1 MESFYGVTENS
12 HSLNQIFRASFCC
25 CSLRFKEGRN
35 MRNISVFVFLLL
47 ILHPVGG
54 QLSGLT
60 LLNFIQYDVEVIWTQ
75 AQSICREKHTD
86 LITIRDEQENQAFF
100 PFQGWIGLYRVNNTS
115 PWKWSRGDKEA
126 TFYDWDVDEPDS
138 NQHCGFKDSS
148 KYKWRN
154 RDCDRT
160 YTFTCI
166 DEKLVLVKEN
176 KTWEEALEHCRSLG
190 GVSSASGLWI
200 HSYDLAT
207 LITEDDRNY
216 AREQA
221 KQATTNEVWMGMRYL
236 GDKWFWVGEEVMQY
250 QDIPSCSAVKCG
262 VLEKNST
269 TLFGTRD
276 CSQRRNFFCYKR
288 P

>member
-1 MESFYGVTENS
+1 
-12 HSLNQIFRASFCC
+12 
-25 CSLRFKEGRN
+25 

-221 KQATTNEVWMGMRYL
+221 KQATTNEVGQFSTLCWCLTNSALVFMWTKTKQTKKAQITIYIYTATAPGSITLMGT
-236 GDKWFWVGEEVMQY
+236 
-250 QDIPSCSAVKCG
+250 
-262 VLEKNST
+262 NS
-269 TLFGTRD
+269 
-276 CSQRRNFFCYKR
+276 NHKYFCACKSECVVVN
-288 P
+288 